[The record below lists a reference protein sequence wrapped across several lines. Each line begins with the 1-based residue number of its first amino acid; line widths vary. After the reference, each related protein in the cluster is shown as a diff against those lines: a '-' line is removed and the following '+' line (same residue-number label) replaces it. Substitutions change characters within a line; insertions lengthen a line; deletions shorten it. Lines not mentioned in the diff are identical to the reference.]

1 MRSRGFTLLEVLI
14 ALSIASLSLGSI
26 LSDVGRQVIRVNKI
40 EPKYRNLLAAGSEVE
55 RAAEERISSDETG
68 EELGRVYH
76 LTVRSMAADARIE
89 EVNVTVDGGRGTKV
103 TLKTY
108 RLRSISA
115 DPGLNGSN

>member
-14 ALSIASLSLGSI
+14 ALSIASLSLGAI
-26 LSDVGRQVIRVNKI
+26 LSDVGRQVIRVNRI
-40 EPKYRNLLAAGSEVE
+40 EPKYRALLSAGSAAE
-55 RAAEERISSDETG
+55 RAAEDRIVADETG
-68 EELGRVYH
+68 MESGREYH

-89 EVNVTVDGGRGTKV
+89 EVKVTVDGGRGAKV
-103 TLKTY
+103 ALTTY

>member
-26 LSDVGRQVIRVNKI
+26 LSDVGRQVIRVNRI

-89 EVNVTVDGGRGTKV
+89 EVKVTVDGGRGSKV
-103 TLKTY
+103 SLTTY
-108 RLRSISA
+108 RLRSISS